1 MILEDMIVFGVMACG
16 AGLVLYYM
24 IFKGGKDKL
33 FKPFVAQPLKK
44 TLKDEL
50 DNKLKMH
57 GEDGGGYDL
66 YLGNNKFAKVN
77 KWLEVNWKD
86 FKAKF
91 KETNKN
97 IYVNE
102 KETDSYKLILFK
114 CFSSSII
121 LRFLGMGAQY
131 YAIQADYT
139 KIIKKG
145 KTKDDEDET
154 EIIKT
159 YHIDHDG
166 RKFIF
171 PKYMDLVT
179 YGKVW
184 VNSDVSRD
192 YLQNI
197 SIKRMLEQTQMYLE
211 NFPDKS
217 VHLENETAR
226 IERISKTKVDLEKG
240 KYEESKLTGETKIQ

>member
-1 MILEDMIVFGVMACG
+1 MILEDLLVFGFMVAG
-16 AGLVLYYM
+16 AGVFLWYV
-24 IFKGGKDKL
+24 FFRGGAKSL

-50 DNKLKMH
+50 DAKLKMH

-77 KWLEVNWKD
+77 KWIEVDWSD

-97 IYVNE
+97 IYID
-102 KETDSYKLILFK
+102 ETKTEGYRLILFK

-121 LRFLGMGAQY
+121 LRFLGMGAQFY
-131 YAIQADYT
+131 VIQATDQNDT
-139 KIIKKG
+139 
-145 KTKDDEDET
+145 
-154 EIIKT
+154 KT
-159 YHIDHDG
+159 YHIDHDS

-179 YGKVW
+179 YGNVW
-184 VNSDVSRD
+184 VNSDFSRD

-226 IERISKTKVDLEKG
+226 IERIKKTQVDLEKG
-240 KYEESKLTGETKIQ
+240 KYEESKLTGDTKIQ